1 MRNFSRIL
9 WGIVLIGIGLVI
21 GLNALEITNI
31 NIFFD
36 GWWTLFIIIPCF
48 IGLFDDDD
56 KTGNLIGLCIGV
68 ALLLACQDIINFEII
83 LKLIVPF
90 ILIVIGISL
99 VFKETIHE
107 KISEKVKENKGS
119 LENVVATFAD
129 QKKVVEDEEFKGSNL
144 DAAFG
149 SIKLDLRKANIK
161 EDATIKAS
169 SIFGEI
175 NILVSND
182 VNIELKSTPIFASIT
197 NKTRKN
203 KENTKTIYVDA
214 FSMFGGINI
223 K

>member
-1 MRNFSRIL
+1 MRNISRIL
-9 WGIVLIGIGLVI
+9 WGIVLIGIGIVI
-21 GLNALEITNI
+21 ALNSLEIANI

-36 GWWTLFIIIPCF
+36 GWWTLFIIIPSF
-48 IGLFDDDD
+48 IGLFEDDD
-56 KTGNLIGLCIGV
+56 KTGNLIGLCIGG

-99 VFKETIHE
+99 VFKETIHK
-107 KISEKVKENKGS
+107 KISEKTKERKGA
-119 LENVVATFAD
+119 LENIVATFAE

-149 SIKLDLRKANIK
+149 SIKLDLRKADIK

-175 NILVSND
+175 NILVPND

>member
-1 MRNFSRIL
+1 MRNLSRIL

-21 GLNALEITNI
+21 GLNTLEITNI